1 MCYLVR
7 VELERQL
14 PVCALDLLIGG
25 ARRNAEDLK
34 RVEWPDLPR
43 AATVLVREALH
54 ARRKRTSSAALRM
67 CTRSAAAKSQSSTR
81 ETLPASTHTRK
92 CLPRSP
98 SGACTTRAERE
109 YAARAGRRAPTALLH
124 RLRAARGRFQRLE
137 DECTTRQRR
146 AWAAAAR
153 PHCDSVS
160 LKRFAAAGLDL
171 GRLKMRCLRHAV
183 SQPQATPLQRTVPH
197 SVKGIRN
204 IMSSDSTKMDASTE
218 FDAVLAFVIVS
229 GACEARPGAHA
240 QTLATAPYG
249 GAVSGAHRRFTAS
262 DATLAAP
269 LLNRRERGCCER

>member
-1 MCYLVR
+1 
-7 VELERQL
+7 
-14 PVCALDLLIGG
+14 
-25 ARRNAEDLK
+25 
-34 RVEWPDLPR
+34 
-43 AATVLVREALH
+43 
-54 ARRKRTSSAALRM
+54 
-67 CTRSAAAKSQSSTR
+67 
-81 ETLPASTHTRK
+81 
-92 CLPRSP
+92 
-98 SGACTTRAERE
+98 
-109 YAARAGRRAPTALLH
+109 
-124 RLRAARGRFQRLE
+124 
-137 DECTTRQRR
+137 
-146 AWAAAAR
+146 
-153 PHCDSVS
+153 
-160 LKRFAAAGLDL
+160 
-171 GRLKMRCLRHAV
+171 MRCLRHAV